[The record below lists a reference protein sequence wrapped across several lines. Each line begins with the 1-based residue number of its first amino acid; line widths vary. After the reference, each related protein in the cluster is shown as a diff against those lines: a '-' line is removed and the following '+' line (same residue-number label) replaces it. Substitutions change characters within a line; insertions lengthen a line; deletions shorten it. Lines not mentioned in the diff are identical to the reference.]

1 MVRQNCKEWQ
11 SGDAHVLGFW
21 GFWFFQ
27 MPSKDREQTT
37 GTEKVQ
43 EKYRGRRK
51 RGERRGKKMTAKHR
65 NRNKEAS
72 RHQSRHN

>member
-1 MVRQNCKEWQ
+1 MVL
-11 SGDAHVLGFW
+11 VL
-21 GFWFFQ
+21 
-27 MPSKDREQTT
+27 PNAEQRSRTNHRHR
-37 GTEKVQ
+37 KVQ